1 MNHRSSSSSGRRTA
15 PPRRSRGFVRHKRTL
30 IALAILIALVVGLVS
45 LISSCASNK
54 ARVRDQ
60 EELIAAYEASL
71 SSLRNERDALRSQ
84 LENTDTE
91 LETEAGAAEDYR
103 TDLDA
108 VIRAMDL
115 FWQIDE
121 SYVLS
126 RHTRARELI
135 RSLESQSLAGYLP
148 AESTTDTGRFS
159 PYDRYA
165 EICEALQEPYGNG
178 VKE

>member
-1 MNHRSSSSSGRRTA
+1 MAQRKSVGRRAT
-15 PPRRSRGFVRHKRTL
+15 PPKRSTLWSRHKHTL
-30 IALAILIALVVGLVS
+30 VALGVLLISGAVLIGLVVS
-45 LISSCASNK
+45 FFTSR
-54 ARVRDQ
+54 ARIRDQ

-71 SSLRNERDALRSQ
+71 SSLRDERDTMKAR
-84 LENTDTE
+84 LEGFDAE
-91 LETEAGAAEDYR
+91 LEAEAHAAEHYR
-103 TDLDA
+103 TDLDS

-121 SYVLS
+121 SYVLN

-135 RSLESQSLAGYLP
+135 RSLEAQELAGALP

-165 EICEALQEPYGNG
+165 EICEALQEPYGKG